1 MRIQRYK
8 GLFHIGWSVRVSSFS
23 KISVVAISLF
33 ALVFLSTMYHV
44 ATSIKASR
52 LVLADYQSLKTLTTV
67 KFYRIINAYLQ
78 SGDASLLTQAQAQ
91 LSAITEK
98 VNKLDIE
105 VLSST
110 IINKSEKLNE
120 DINTKYRALGKLSG
134 DPLALLRNAE
144 QGMIALNYSIAKYA
158 QESEKITL
166 ADKIRYLTITNT
178 LAASLHELINLR
190 ERYFSRHQ
198 AGNNTNDLAR
208 VAKELFIL
216 SEQLKTL
223 PELGIFDEVDEDDF
237 FFDDE
242 ESEDLALD
250 AIDELVSIIKRYTN
264 EFENTLTLE
273 AQTKRGIE
281 QLALDV
287 AALEEAILSG
297 EDYIVQHQAQLN
309 QQMTTIVMGLTAFL
323 ILFLLLN
330 YWLQHSVILTPLRK
344 LRNSF
349 VALVEQGK
357 VDNIDGISVKTEL
370 GEISTSFNQMVNKLA
385 EDDRNKALQLN
396 LVANA
401 LKAMESQVSDI
412 HLSSTSTSEHV
423 KGARQIMAELGQ
435 ATETVNELSSQV
447 VGNAQATQAAM
458 EASQSRVTQ
467 VLKASESTNVAAQ
480 ESKQAITSLSQ
491 SVNSVTSIVDVIS
504 AIADQTNL
512 LALNAAIEAARAG
525 EHGRGF
531 SVVADEVRQLAAKTQ
546 ESLQQI
552 STRLEQL
559 QTATDSIQTTIL
571 DIERASAN
579 QQHIADELQKTAIE
593 VTEQAKV
600 SAHVAQDTLEQ
611 ITIQQKQFVIFETA
625 MTNVDS
631 EVSQSQQLAENIAQD
646 VNSHVS
652 DINDTLQQGRQ
663 T

>member
-1 MRIQRYK
+1 M
-8 GLFHIGWSVRVSSFS
+8 RVSSFS

-33 ALVFLSTMYHV
+33 AIVFPSTMYHV

-52 LVLADYQSLKTLTTV
+52 LALADYQSLKTQTTV
-67 KFYRIINAYLQ
+67 KFYRIINTYLQ
-78 SGDASLLTQAQAQ
+78 TGDASLLTQAQTQ
-91 LSAITEK
+91 LSLITEK
-98 VNKLDIE
+98 VNKLGIE
-105 VLSST
+105 ELSTT
-110 IINKSEKLNE
+110 IIDKSEKLNA

-144 QGMIALNYSIAKYA
+144 QGMIALTYSIAKYA
-158 QESEKITL
+158 QASDKITL
-166 ADKIRYLTITNT
+166 ADQVRYLTITNT
-178 LAASLHELINLR
+178 LSTSLHELVSLR
-190 ERYFSRHQ
+190 ERYLSRHQ
-198 AGNNTNDLAR
+198 ADSKTNDLAR
-208 VAKELFIL
+208 VTKELFVL
-216 SEQLKTL
+216 SEQLKNL
-223 PELGIFDEVDEDDF
+223 PALGITDEVDEDDF
-237 FFDDE
+237 FSDDE
-242 ESEDLALD
+242 ESADLALE

-264 EFENTLTLE
+264 EFDNTLMLE

-287 AALEEAILSG
+287 AALEESILSG
-297 EDYIVQHQAQLN
+297 EDYIIQYQAQLN
-309 QQMTTIVMGLTAFL
+309 QQMTTIVIGLTAFL
-323 ILFLLLN
+323 ILFLLSN

-559 QTATDSIQTTIL
+559 QTATESIQTTIL
-571 DIERASAN
+571 DIERASEN

-652 DINDTLQQGRQ
+652 GINDTLEQGRQ
-663 T
+663 A